1 MFNKLIDR
9 LQVFFKSEDREV
21 ELSTP
26 IDRVAEFDL
35 KYRELII
42 GTLQYQNGQW
52 TFAYSEA
59 FKNQNQIQ
67 NIVDFPNKDK
77 VYQSSMLF
85 PFFSSRIPSLQR
97 LKIQKA
103 IPENF
108 TMDEVGLLKMFGKQ
122 SIANPYQLIAN
133 EEALL

>member
-1 MFNKLIDR
+1 MFNKLVDR
-9 LQVFFKSEDREV
+9 LQVLFKSEDQEV

-26 IDRVAEFDL
+26 VNRIAEFDL

-52 TFAYSEA
+52 SFAYSEA

-77 VYQSSMLF
+77 IYQSHMLF

-103 IPENF
+103 IPESF

-122 SIANPYQLIAN
+122 SIANPYQLIVK
-133 EEALL
+133 EQVLL

>member
-9 LQVFFKSEDREV
+9 FQVFFKSEDREV
-21 ELSTP
+21 DLSTP
-26 IDRVAEFDL
+26 VDSIAEFDL
-35 KYRELII
+35 TYQHLII
-42 GTLQYQNGQW
+42 GTLQHQDGQW
-52 TFAYSEA
+52 SFAYSEA
-59 FKNQNQIQ
+59 FKNQNQIKA
-67 NIVDFPNKDK
+67 IVDFPDKDK

-122 SIANPYQLIAN
+122 SITNPYQLVSS
-133 EEALL
+133 